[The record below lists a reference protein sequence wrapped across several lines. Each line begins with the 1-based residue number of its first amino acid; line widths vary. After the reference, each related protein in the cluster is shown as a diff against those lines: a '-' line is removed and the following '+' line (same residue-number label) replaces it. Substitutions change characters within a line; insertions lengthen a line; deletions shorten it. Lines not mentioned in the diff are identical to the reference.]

1 MHLNNC
7 DLVGYTMLIPVRKLY
22 NVSTANQVNTWCG
35 HVCVLLIVLLCVY
48 RLIQQCAANSSKAI
62 ATDLWTK
69 SGLTWTALG
78 LDQPEEEFLERE
90 VPFIII
96 MIGL

>member
-1 MHLNNC
+1 M
-7 DLVGYTMLIPVRKLY
+7 
-22 NVSTANQVNTWCG
+22 
-35 HVCVLLIVLLCVY
+35 CVLLIVLLCLC

-62 ATDLWTK
+62 TTELWTK

-90 VPFIII
+90 VPLYNNNDDWIMNIIN
-96 MIGL
+96 GL